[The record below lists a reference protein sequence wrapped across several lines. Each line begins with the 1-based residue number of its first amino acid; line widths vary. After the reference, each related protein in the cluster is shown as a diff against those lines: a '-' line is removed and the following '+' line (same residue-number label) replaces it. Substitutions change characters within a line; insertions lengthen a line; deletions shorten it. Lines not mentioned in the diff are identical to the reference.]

1 MGAEAVTGG
10 KNRAESVSAALER
23 VETELVAIHDAARP
37 LVTGELIDALAAAL
51 AGAPGV
57 DAVIAAAPLTDTVKE
72 AGGEGR
78 VERTLDRTKLWGAQ
92 TPQVFRTA
100 ALRSALESHG
110 GAGATDE
117 AMVIEAAGGTV
128 LLHDPGTPNLK
139 VTVPSDLKLAE
150 ALLRR

>member
-23 VETELVAIHDAARP
+23 VETDLVAIHDAARP
-37 LVTGELIDALAAAL
+37 LITGELIDALAAVL
-51 AGAPGV
+51 TGAAEADG
-57 DAVIAAAPLTDTVKE
+57 VIAAAPLTDTVKE
-72 AGGEGR
+72 IGKEGR
-78 VERTLDRTKLWGAQ
+78 VERTLDRTKLWGAH

-100 ALRSALESHG
+100 KLRAALESHG

-128 LLHDPGTPNLK
+128 LLHDPGVPNFK
-139 VTVPSDLKLAE
+139 VTVQSDLLLAE
-150 ALLRR
+150 ALLQR